1 MNEAVRLGFDPL
13 VPWVV
18 LWILAGASASV
29 WIIYLVV
36 RGRAWLMRAL
46 AFLFV
51 VLGLS
56 NPLWI
61 KEQREPL
68 NEIVAL
74 IRDRSESM
82 RFSGRDEAA
91 DAAFNALKDQLESD
105 ESVELR
111 IAESDPGADGTDLYS
126 ALLTALADA
135 PRERIGGAL
144 LVTDG
149 QIHDLPDDSDAVKQL
164 GPIHGLIVGEE
175 DERDR
180 RIEIVSAPNFG
191 IVGDRASMTIRV
203 DDVEA
208 TVVDVMLSVNGQ
220 PLRARQAVTGVDTV
234 ISFDIPRRGPN
245 LVVVEAPAGEN
256 ELTLANNRTAATIS
270 GVRDRLRVLLVTG
283 EPHSG
288 ARLWRDLLKTDPS
301 VDLVHFTILR
311 PPNKQDP
318 TPIEELALISFPT
331 RELFVEKLHEF
342 DLVIFDRY
350 RRIGVLPMAYFD
362 NVARYVADGGALLV
376 AVGEPYAGRFSL
388 YRTPLAGILPVRPTG
403 QVNEEQF
410 SLERTDLGERHT
422 VTANLDNETQ
432 WGAWTRYIGGR
443 ALSGE
448 TVLQSVDGAPL
459 LVLDRVD
466 QGRVATLMS
475 DQLWMWAR
483 GIDGGG
489 PHSEL
494 IRRTAH
500 WLMKEPELEE
510 ELLEL
515 RADGDQMIAEL
526 RTLTDDPPR
535 LTLTDPNGVQS
546 RIEWTAVAPGLF
558 EARAPAP
565 RLGLYAARAGD
576 STTVALNGPANPRE
590 YADVRSTT
598 EVLFNVTESSGGGA
612 QRIGVGPNVDLP
624 ELRWV
629 SERGNASGDGWT
641 GLRRRNAYAVRASQ
655 ATPLLPGVIGAGLVI
670 LLMMLAWRREG
681 R

>member
-13 VPWVV
+13 APWTV
-18 LWILAGASASV
+18 LWVLAGASALV
-29 WIIYLVV
+29 WAVYIIVG
-36 RGRAWLMRAL
+36 GRAWLMRAL
-46 AFLFV
+46 AFFFV

-68 NEIVAL
+68 KEIVAL

-91 DAAFNALKDQLESD
+91 ETAFNALKDTLEAD
-105 ESVELR
+105 DSVELR
-111 IAESDPGADGTDLYS
+111 IAETDPGADGTDLYS
-126 ALLTALADA
+126 ALLSALADA

-149 QIHDLPDDSDAVKQL
+149 QVHDLPDDPDSLQQL

-191 IVGDRASMTIRV
+191 IVGDRASITVRV
-203 DDVEA
+203 DDIESA
-208 TVVDVMLSVNGQ
+208 VVDVNISVNGQ
-220 PLRARQAVTGVDTV
+220 PLRARRAVTGVDTV
-234 ISFDIPRRGPN
+234 ISFDIPRRGTN
-245 LVVVEAPAGEN
+245 LVVVETPAGEN

-388 YRTPLAGILPVRPTG
+388 YRTPLASILPVRPSG
-403 QVNEEQF
+403 LVNEDPF
-410 SLERTDLGERHT
+410 KLERTDLGARHT
-422 VTANLDNETQ
+422 VTANLETESQ

-448 TVLQSVDGAPL
+448 TVLQAEDGAPL

-475 DQLWMWAR
+475 DQLWLWAR
-483 GIDGGG
+483 GIEGGG

-515 RADGDQMIAEL
+515 RADGDEMIAEL

-535 LTLTDPNGVQS
+535 LTLTDPDGVQN
-546 RIEWTAVAPGLF
+546 RIDWTAVAPGLF
-558 EARAPAP
+558 EARMAAP
-565 RLGLYAARAGD
+565 RLGLYTARAGD

-598 EVLFNVTESSGGGA
+598 ELLSAAGRSSGGGA
-612 QRIGVGPNVDLP
+612 QRIGVGADVDLP
-624 ELRWV
+624 DLRWV
-629 SERGNASGDGWT
+629 SERANAIGEGWSG
-641 GLRRRNAYAVRASQ
+641 LKRRNAYAVRASQ
-655 ATPLLPGVIGAGLVI
+655 ATSLLPGVIGAALVI

>member
-13 VPWVV
+13 APWTV
-18 LWILAGASASV
+18 LWVLAGASALV
-29 WIIYLVV
+29 WAVYIIVG
-36 RGRAWLMRAL
+36 GRAWLMRAL
-46 AFLFV
+46 AFFFV

-68 NEIVAL
+68 KEIVAL

-91 DAAFNALKDQLESD
+91 ETAFNALKDQLEAD
-105 ESVELR
+105 DSVELR
-111 IAESDPGADGTDLYS
+111 ISETDPGADGTDLYS
-126 ALLTALADA
+126 ALLSALADA

-149 QIHDLPDDSDAVKQL
+149 QVHDLPDDPDSLQQL

-191 IVGDRASMTIRV
+191 IVGDRASITVRV
-203 DDVEA
+203 DDIESA
-208 TVVDVMLSVNGQ
+208 VVDVNISVNGQ
-220 PLRARQAVTGVDTV
+220 PLRARRAVTGVDTV
-234 ISFDIPRRGPN
+234 ISFDIPRRGTN
-245 LVVVEAPAGEN
+245 LVVVETPAGEN

-376 AVGEPYAGRFSL
+376 SVGEPYAGRFSL
-388 YRTPLAGILPVRPTG
+388 YRTPLAGILPVRPSG
-403 QVNEEQF
+403 LVNEDPF
-410 SLERTDLGERHT
+410 KPERTDLGARHT
-422 VTANLDNETQ
+422 VTANLEIESQ

-448 TVLQSVDGAPL
+448 TVLQAEDGAPL

-475 DQLWMWAR
+475 DQLWLWAR
-483 GIDGGG
+483 GIEGGG

-515 RADGDQMIAEL
+515 RADGDEMIAEL

-535 LTLTDPNGVQS
+535 LTLTDPDGVQN
-546 RIEWTAVAPGLF
+546 RIDWTSVAPGLF
-558 EARAPAP
+558 EARVAAP
-565 RLGLYAARAGD
+565 RLGLYTARAGD

-598 EVLFNVTESSGGGA
+598 ELLSAAGRSSGGGA
-612 QRIGVGPNVDLP
+612 QRIGVGADVDLP
-624 ELRWV
+624 DLRWV
-629 SERGNASGDGWT
+629 SERANAIGEGWSG
-641 GLRRRNAYAVRASQ
+641 LKRRNAYAVRASQ
-655 ATPLLPGVIGAGLVI
+655 ATSLLPGVIGAALVI